1 MKKLFLLLTFY
12 AQLLIFL
19 GQAPQSFNYQAV
31 IRDSS
36 NNIINNQ
43 SIGVQIAIL
52 QGNANGNSVYTETFS
67 ETTNDYGLINL
78 QLGSGVSTDDFNT
91 ISWENG
97 PFFIETSIDV
107 NGGSNYL
114 LMGATQIMSVPYAIH
129 SSTSTNSLNDSVQD
143 DDADPNNELQ
153 ALSLSNDTLY
163 LSNGGFVDLSSY
175 SQDLV
180 NDLDTDTT
188 NEIQTINR
196 VGNTVTLSKGGGS
209 FQDSINVY
217 SAGSGITIINNII
230 SMESCNYNL
239 GQYYSS
245 LGGVVIYLES
255 NGCHGIVADTADLGT
270 FRQPIHEDSDT
281 YFYKCD
287 LDFPYAGKFN
297 TPKIVSLST
306 SWGDTAVNCAMACQ
320 NSTRYGFSDWYAPS
334 LSELLLIEQFA
345 NLDSN
350 QYFSSSTVDTE
361 FAGVDDGSNVSGFS
375 YPYANLI
382 NSFKILDHYASEP
395 TISTIIPGNDVYYD
409 EWYNIKGVNYLN
421 IIIVN
426 VRSVRA
432 F

>member
-52 QGNANGNSVYTETFS
+52 QGNANGNSVYTEIFS

-78 QLGSGVSTDDFNT
+78 QLGSGISTDDFNT

-114 LMGATQIMSVPYAIH
+114 LMGSTQIMSVPYAIH
-129 SSTSTNSLNDSVQD
+129 SSTSTISLNDSVKD

-153 ALSLSNDTLY
+153 AISLSNDTLY

-175 SQDLV
+175 SQD
-180 NDLDTDTT
+180 
-188 NEIQTINR
+188 
-196 VGNTVTLSKGGGS
+196 
-209 FQDSINVY
+209 SINVY

-230 SMESCNYNL
+230 SVESCNYNL

-306 SWGDTAVNCAMACQ
+306 NWGDTAVNCAMACQ
-320 NSTRYGFSDWYAPS
+320 NSNRYGFSDWYAPS
-334 LSELLLIEQFA
+334 LSELLLVEQFA
-345 NLDSN
+345 GLDSN

-361 FAGVDDGSNVSGFS
+361 FASSDGDQYLSS
-375 YPYANLI
+375 YSFFDGNLI
-382 NSFKILDHYASEP
+382 NSFKILDHYATYTS
-395 TISTIIPGNDVYYD
+395 ISTIVPGNEEYYFN
-409 EWYNIKGVNYLN
+409 WGLSLN
-421 IIIVN
+421 IILPH
-426 VRSVRA
+426 VRAVRA

>member
-52 QGNANGNSVYTETFS
+52 QGNVNGNSVYTETFS

-175 SQDLV
+175 S
-180 NDLDTDTT
+180 
-188 NEIQTINR
+188 
-196 VGNTVTLSKGGGS
+196 
-209 FQDSINVY
+209 QDSINVY

-421 IIIVN
+421 IIIIN
-426 VRSVRA
+426 VRAVRA

>member
-78 QLGSGVSTDDFNT
+78 QLGSGMSTDDFNT

-175 SQDLV
+175 SQD
-180 NDLDTDTT
+180 
-188 NEIQTINR
+188 
-196 VGNTVTLSKGGGS
+196 
-209 FQDSINVY
+209 SINVY

-230 SMESCNYNL
+230 S
-239 GQYYSS
+239 
-245 LGGVVIYLES
+245 V
-255 NGCHGIVADTADLGT
+255 
-270 FRQPIHEDSDT
+270 
-281 YFYKCD
+281 
-287 LDFPYAGKFN
+287 GK
-297 TPKIVSLST
+297 L
-306 SWGDTAVNCAMACQ
+306 
-320 NSTRYGFSDWYAPS
+320 
-334 LSELLLIEQFA
+334 
-345 NLDSN
+345 
-350 QYFSSSTVDTE
+350 
-361 FAGVDDGSNVSGFS
+361 
-375 YPYANLI
+375 
-382 NSFKILDHYASEP
+382 
-395 TISTIIPGNDVYYD
+395 
-409 EWYNIKGVNYLN
+409 
-421 IIIVN
+421 
-426 VRSVRA
+426 
-432 F
+432 

>member
-31 IRDSS
+31 IRYSS

-52 QGNANGNSVYTETFS
+52 QGNANGNYVYKEIFS

-78 QLGSGVSTDDFNT
+78 QLGSGTSTDDFNN

-175 SQDLV
+175 SQD
-180 NDLDTDTT
+180 
-188 NEIQTINR
+188 
-196 VGNTVTLSKGGGS
+196 
-209 FQDSINVY
+209 SINEY

-230 SMESCNYNL
+230 SVESCNYNL
-239 GQYYSS
+239 WQYYSS

-270 FRQPIHEDSDT
+270 FELPIHEDSDI
-281 YFYKCD
+281 YFYNCNND
-287 LDFPYAGKFN
+287 YPYAGKFN
-297 TPKIVSLST
+297 TTKIVSLST
-306 SWGDTAVNCAMACQ
+306 NWGDTAVNCAMACQ
-320 NSTRYGFSDWYAPS
+320 NSNRYGFSDWYAPS
-334 LSELLLIEQFA
+334 ISELLLIEQYA
-345 NLDSN
+345 NLDTTI
-350 QYFSSSTVDTE
+350 YFSSTTLDTE
-361 FAGVDDGSNVSGFS
+361 FSVADEYNFSSDASSSGGT
-375 YPYANLI
+375 LI
-382 NSFKILDHYASEP
+382 NAFKTLDHYTLSGNSFNSL
-395 TISTIIPGNDVYYD
+395 TISTSIVTFDYNSGFGNY
-409 EWYNIKGVNYLN
+409 
-421 IIIVN
+421 
-426 VRSVRA
+426 SVRA
-432 F
+432 VRAF

>member
-12 AQLLIFL
+12 AQLLILL

-36 NNIINNQ
+36 NSIIINQ

-78 QLGSGVSTDDFNT
+78 QLGSGISTDDFNT

-114 LMGATQIMSVPYAIH
+114 LMGASQIMSVPYAIH

-163 LSNGGFVDLSSY
+163 LSNGGFVDLSYY
-175 SQDLV
+175 S
-180 NDLDTDTT
+180 
-188 NEIQTINR
+188 
-196 VGNTVTLSKGGGS
+196 
-209 FQDSINVY
+209 QDSINVY
-217 SAGSGITIINNII
+217 SSGSGITIINNII
-230 SMESCNYNL
+230 SVESCNYNL

-306 SWGDTAVNCAMACQ
+306 NWGDTAVNCAMACQ
-320 NSTRYGFSDWYAPS
+320 NSNRYGFSDWYAPS
-334 LSELLLIEQFA
+334 LSELLLVEQFSG
-345 NLDSN
+345 LDSN

-361 FAGVDDGSNVSGFS
+361 FAGADEWAYVSDNSIFQG
-375 YPYANLI
+375 NLV
-382 NSFKILDHYASEP
+382 NSFKIFDHYATVP

-409 EWYNIKGVNYLN
+409 EWYNYNGLNYIN
-421 IIIVN
+421 IIMPN
-426 VRSVRA
+426 VRAVRA

>member
-36 NNIINNQ
+36 NSIISNQ

-78 QLGSGVSTDDFNT
+78 QLGSGTSTDDFNT

-129 SSTSTNSLNDSVQD
+129 SSTSTISLNDSVQD

-175 SQDLV
+175 SQD
-180 NDLDTDTT
+180 
-188 NEIQTINR
+188 
-196 VGNTVTLSKGGGS
+196 
-209 FQDSINVY
+209 SINVY
-217 SAGSGITIINNII
+217 SAGSGITIINNVI

-239 GQYYSS
+239 GQYYPS

-255 NGCHGIVADTADLGT
+255 NGCHGIVADTANLGT

-334 LSELLLIEQFA
+334 LSELLLVEQFA
-345 NLDSN
+345 GLDSN

-361 FAGVDDGSNVSGFS
+361 FAGADEYSYLSNNNYAFS
-375 YPYANLI
+375 SLV

-409 EWYNIKGVNYLN
+409 EWYNNYAVNYMN
-421 IIIVN
+421 IIILN
-426 VRSVRA
+426 VRAVRA

>member
-1 MKKLFLLLTFY
+1 MKKLFILLTFF
-12 AQLLIFL
+12 AQLFNLL

-36 NNIINNQ
+36 NNIISNQ
-43 SIGVQIAIL
+43 DIGVQIAIL

-78 QLGSGVSTDDFNT
+78 QLGSGISSDDFNT

-163 LSNGGFVDLSSY
+163 LSNGGFVDLSYY
-175 SQDLV
+175 S
-180 NDLDTDTT
+180 
-188 NEIQTINR
+188 
-196 VGNTVTLSKGGGS
+196 
-209 FQDSINVY
+209 QDSINVY

-230 SMESCNYNL
+230 SVESCNYNL

-306 SWGDTAVNCAMACQ
+306 NWGDTAVNCAMACQ
-320 NSTRYGFSDWYAPS
+320 NSNRYGFSDWYAPS
-334 LSELLLIEQFA
+334 LSELLLVEQFA
-345 NLDSN
+345 GLDSN

-361 FAGVDDGSNVSGFS
+361 FAGVDEYANVSFYS

-395 TISTIIPGNDVYYD
+395 TISTIIPGNDVYYN

-421 IIIVN
+421 IIIIN
-426 VRSVRA
+426 VRAVRA

>member
-52 QGNANGNSVYTETFS
+52 QGNANGNSVYTEIFS

-78 QLGSGVSTDDFNT
+78 QLGSGISTDDFNT

-107 NGGSNYL
+107 NGGINYL

-129 SSTSTNSLNDSVQD
+129 SSTSTISLNDSVKD

-153 ALSLSNDTLY
+153 AISLSNDTLY

-175 SQDLV
+175 SQD
-180 NDLDTDTT
+180 
-188 NEIQTINR
+188 
-196 VGNTVTLSKGGGS
+196 
-209 FQDSINVY
+209 SINVY

-230 SMESCNYNL
+230 SVESCNYNL

-306 SWGDTAVNCAMACQ
+306 NWGDTAVNCAMACQ
-320 NSTRYGFSDWYAPS
+320 NSNRYGFSDWYAPS
-334 LSELLLIEQFA
+334 LSELLLVEQFA
-345 NLDSN
+345 GLDSN
-350 QYFSSSTVDTE
+350 QYFSSSTLDTE
-361 FAGVDDGSNVSGFS
+361 FAASDYNQYLSGNADFE
-375 YPYANLI
+375 ANLI
-382 NSFKILDHYASEP
+382 NSFKILDHYATYTS
-395 TISTIIPGNDVYYD
+395 ISTIVPGNEEYYFN
-409 EWYNIKGVNYLN
+409 WGLSLN
-421 IIIVN
+421 IILPH
-426 VRSVRA
+426 VRAVRA

>member
-52 QGNANGNSVYTETFS
+52 QGNANGNSVYTEIFS

-78 QLGSGVSTDDFNT
+78 QLGSGISTDDFNT

-129 SSTSTNSLNDSVQD
+129 SSSSTNSLNDSVQD

-175 SQDLV
+175 SQD
-180 NDLDTDTT
+180 
-188 NEIQTINR
+188 
-196 VGNTVTLSKGGGS
+196 
-209 FQDSINVY
+209 SINVY
-217 SAGSGITIINNII
+217 SEGSGITIINNII
-230 SMESCNYNL
+230 SVESCNYNL

-306 SWGDTAVNCAMACQ
+306 NWGDTAVNCAMACQ

-334 LSELLLIEQFA
+334 LSELLLVEQFA
-345 NLDSN
+345 GLDSN

-361 FAGVDDGSNVSGFS
+361 FAGVDDYGNVSSFS
-375 YPYANLI
+375 SSYANLI

-421 IIIVN
+421 IIIIN
-426 VRSVRA
+426 VRAVRA

>member
-1 MKKLFLLLTFY
+1 MKKLFLLLTFF
-12 AQLLIFL
+12 AQLFNLL
-19 GQAPQSFNYQAV
+19 SQAPQSFNYQAV

-36 NNIINNQ
+36 NSIISNQ
-43 SIGVQIAIL
+43 DIGVQIAIL
-52 QGNANGNSVYTETFS
+52 QGNANGNSVYTEIFS

-78 QLGSGVSTDDFNT
+78 QLGSGISTDDFNT

-175 SQDLV
+175 SQD
-180 NDLDTDTT
+180 
-188 NEIQTINR
+188 
-196 VGNTVTLSKGGGS
+196 
-209 FQDSINVY
+209 SINVY

-230 SMESCNYNL
+230 SVESCNYNL

-421 IIIVN
+421 IIIIN
-426 VRSVRA
+426 VRAVRA

>member
-36 NNIINNQ
+36 NNIISNQ
-43 SIGVQIAIL
+43 DIGVQIAIL

-78 QLGSGVSTDDFNT
+78 QLGSGISTDDFNT

-129 SSTSTNSLNDSVQD
+129 SSTSTISLNDSVQD

-175 SQDLV
+175 SQD
-180 NDLDTDTT
+180 
-188 NEIQTINR
+188 
-196 VGNTVTLSKGGGS
+196 
-209 FQDSINVY
+209 SINVY

-230 SMESCNYNL
+230 SVESCNYNL

-306 SWGDTAVNCAMACQ
+306 NWGDTAVNCAMACQ
-320 NSTRYGFSDWYAPS
+320 NSNRYGFSDWYAPS
-334 LSELLLIEQFA
+334 LSELLLVEQFSG
-345 NLDSN
+345 LDSN

-361 FAGVDDGSNVSGFS
+361 FAGADEDQYLSGDS
-375 YPYANLI
+375 YLIANLI

-395 TISTIIPGNDVYYD
+395 TISTIIPGNDAYYD
-409 EWYNIKGVNYLN
+409 EWYNNYAVNYMN
-421 IIIVN
+421 IIILN
-426 VRSVRA
+426 VRAVRA

>member
-52 QGNANGNSVYTETFS
+52 QGNANGNSVYTEIFS

-78 QLGSGVSTDDFNT
+78 QLGSGISTDDFNT

-143 DDADPNNELQ
+143 DDADPDNELQ

-175 SQDLV
+175 SQD
-180 NDLDTDTT
+180 
-188 NEIQTINR
+188 
-196 VGNTVTLSKGGGS
+196 
-209 FQDSINVY
+209 SINVY
-217 SAGSGITIINNII
+217 SEGSGITIINNII
-230 SMESCNYNL
+230 SVESCNYNL

-306 SWGDTAVNCAMACQ
+306 NWGDTSVNCAMACQ

-334 LSELLLIEQFA
+334 LSELLLVEQFA
-345 NLDSN
+345 GLDSN

-361 FAGVDDGSNVSGFS
+361 FAGVDDYDNVSSFS
-375 YPYANLI
+375 SSYANLI

-421 IIIVN
+421 IIIIN
-426 VRSVRA
+426 VRAVRA

>member
-12 AQLLIFL
+12 AQLLILL

-52 QGNANGNSVYTETFS
+52 QGNTNGNSVYTETFS

-78 QLGSGVSTDDFNT
+78 QLGSGISTDDFNT

-175 SQDLV
+175 SQD
-180 NDLDTDTT
+180 
-188 NEIQTINR
+188 
-196 VGNTVTLSKGGGS
+196 
-209 FQDSINVY
+209 SINVY
-217 SAGSGITIINNII
+217 SSGSGITIINNII
-230 SMESCNYNL
+230 SVESCNYNL

-306 SWGDTAVNCAMACQ
+306 NWGDTAVNCAMACQ
-320 NSTRYGFSDWYAPS
+320 NSNRYGFSDWYAPS
-334 LSELLLIEQFA
+334 LSELLLVEQFSV
-345 NLDSN
+345 LDSN
-350 QYFSSSTVDTE
+350 QYFSSTTVDTE
-361 FAGVDDGSNVSGFS
+361 FAGSDWEQYLSS
-375 YPYANLI
+375 YSFYDANLI
-382 NSFKILDHYASEP
+382 NSFKILDHYATYTS
-395 TISTIIPGNDVYYD
+395 TSTIVPGNEEYYYY
-409 EWYNIKGVNYLN
+409 WGLSLN
-421 IIIVN
+421 IIMPH
-426 VRSVRA
+426 VRAVRA

>member
-1 MKKLFLLLTFY
+1 MKKLFLLLTLY
-12 AQLLIFL
+12 SQLLILL

-36 NNIINNQ
+36 NSIISNQ

-78 QLGSGVSTDDFNT
+78 QLGSGISTDDFNT
-91 ISWENG
+91 ISWDNG

-107 NGGSNYL
+107 NGGSNFL

-153 ALSLSNDTLY
+153 ALSISNDTLY

-175 SQDLV
+175 SQD
-180 NDLDTDTT
+180 
-188 NEIQTINR
+188 
-196 VGNTVTLSKGGGS
+196 
-209 FQDSINVY
+209 SINVY
-217 SAGSGITIINNII
+217 SSGSGITIINNII
-230 SMESCNYNL
+230 SVESCNYNL

-306 SWGDTAVNCAMACQ
+306 NWGDTAVNCAMACQ
-320 NSTRYGFSDWYAPS
+320 NSNRYGFSDWYAPS
-334 LSELLLIEQFA
+334 LSELLLVEQFSG
-345 NLDSN
+345 LDSN

-361 FAGVDDGSNVSGFS
+361 FAGADEDQYLSGGS
-375 YPYANLI
+375 YLIANLI

-395 TISTIIPGNDVYYD
+395 TISTIIPGNDAYYD
-409 EWYNIKGVNYLN
+409 EWYNNYAVNYMN
-421 IIIVN
+421 IIILN
-426 VRSVRA
+426 VRAVRA